1 MYPTLRQIKIT
12 HRESIPSVSST
23 LTIGGRK
30 RPPVQGSS
38 VTGLRAEFVKVYPP
52 GEWESEE
59 RRVLWVSQGLVNA
72 RRNYAS
78 ENYALQQR
86 RVQRVIAILAPLPKQ
101 KMTSS
106 TADFNRATPRFL
118 ACFREVKRSLVWILE
133 FIRYPRA
140 RDNGVT
146 LGMGKLLP
154 RVLGFRLDAW
164 KLVFVPNDVE
174 YSFESW
180 ATKGLFVLES
190 IRRLYTLPLIIARTN
205 LDNGIIYNRFANK
218 SDLKPIW
225 KLRIL
230 ISIYKNTLILS
241 LN

>member
-1 MYPTLRQIKIT
+1 MGKRGTTSPLGVSRPRKCSAKLR
-12 HRESIPSVSST
+12 V
-23 LTIGGRK
+23 RK
-30 RPPVQGSS
+30 
-38 VTGLRAEFVKVYPP
+38 LRVATT
-52 GEWESEE
+52 
-59 RRVLWVSQGLVNA
+59 
-72 RRNYAS
+72 AS
-78 ENYALQQR
+78 
-86 RVQRVIAILAPLPKQ
+86 VIAILAPLPKQ

-174 YSFESW
+174 YSSESW

-225 KLRIL
+225 KLRTL